1 MSWDIFS
8 VGIKMEINGD
18 IDDIV
23 VGYNSGA
30 SLTWRSMQIGISV
43 DVQHEHIELNWKIY
57 RWEIGHLN
65 CMGYQGDT
73 VAICFV
79 ILWDIEST

>member
-1 MSWDIFS
+1 
-8 VGIKMEINGD
+8 
-18 IDDIV
+18 
-23 VGYNSGA
+23 
-30 SLTWRSMQIGISV
+30 MQIGISV
-43 DVQHEHIELNWKIY
+43 DVKHEHIELNWKIY